1 MSKTILDY
9 KGMSCPMPI
18 IKLSMEA
25 IKGSP
30 GSVFEVVSDDPAF
43 EPDVTAWCNET
54 GNELTSITKSGKDIV
69 ATVTKK

>member
-1 MSKTILDY
+1 MGKTVLDY

-25 IKGSP
+25 IKGPP
-30 GSVFEVVSDDPAF
+30 GNVFEVVSDDPGF

-54 GNELTSITKSGKDIV
+54 GNLLNSITKSGRDIV
-69 ATVTKK
+69 ATITKK